1 MKVVI
6 DTNILWVSISRKSKT
21 HWVYENLLK
30 GNFILCVT
38 TDILEEYEE
47 IVGQKMGEEVAESF
61 MQTLIYLPNI
71 EFITRYYE
79 WNLLYDIDPD
89 DDKFVDC
96 AVAASSDYLATNDRH
111 FNILHEIDFPKINLI
126 NLDEFKKI
134 LGVSDL

>member
-21 HWVYENLLK
+21 HWVYENLLQ

-47 IVGQKMGEEVAESF
+47 IIGQKMGEEVVESF

-79 WNLLYDIDPD
+79 WNLLHDIDPD

-96 AVAASSDYLATNDRH
+96 AVAASFDYLATNDRH
-111 FNILHEIDFPKINLI
+111 FNILNEIDFPNINLI

-134 LGVSDL
+134 LDVSDL

>member
-21 HWVYENLLK
+21 HWVYDSLLK
-30 GNFILCVT
+30 GDFVLCVT

-47 IVGQKMGEEVAESF
+47 IIGQKMGEEVAESF

-79 WNLLYDIDPD
+79 
-89 DDKFVDC
+89 
-96 AVAASSDYLATNDRH
+96 
-111 FNILHEIDFPKINLI
+111 
-126 NLDEFKKI
+126 
-134 LGVSDL
+134 

>member
-1 MKVVI
+1 MMKVVI

-21 HWVYENLLK
+21 HWVYRCLLK
-30 GNFILCVT
+30 GDFVLCVT

-47 IVGQKMGEEVAESF
+47 IIGQKMGEEVAESF
-61 MQTLIYLPNI
+61 MQTLIYLPNT

-79 WNLLYDIDPD
+79 WNLLHNIDPD

-96 AVAASSDYLATNDRH
+96 AVASSSDYLATNDRH

-134 LGVSDL
+134 LNVI